1 VRLDS
6 RSGQLVSHG
15 KEAMSALFVGDAA
28 SAAVLSLSPW
38 IIPVI
43 AVAVK
48 LTYDQTRSTLRSTFL
63 SDRPPDQKDAAGED
77 RSRAQEALHDGIK
90 AKTGQHSA

>member
-1 VRLDS
+1 
-6 RSGQLVSHG
+6 
-15 KEAMSALFVGDAA
+15 MSALLVGDGA
-28 SAAVLSLSPW
+28 STAVLSLSPW

-63 SDRPPDQKDAAGED
+63 LPRGKRDAVGED
-77 RSRAQEALHDGIK
+77 RSCAEEDLHDSIG
-90 AKTGQHSA
+90 AKTGQNSA